1 MDTTSQTL
9 AQIYS
14 TFGTQDFQNNWVA
27 QDWTLKDK
35 VGVGT
40 AANAYNFFANP
51 AGSLDPQL
59 AVVKKREQ
67 ANFNTPN
74 QIGGDFFFVVQKIRC
89 YIQNSAKNRQ
99 LGGSTVTTDTL
110 FSARQLAFARWF
122 TAMSSLGVL
131 KWTVNQRVILTE
143 AQPFQVFGAGFGLGE
158 VTPPAV
164 GATDGDPAAITGG
177 VNAYAANSPYDIDG
191 GQIGDPFALSP
202 IVVLAPSTTHQI
214 DIISPTGNFPSPAN
228 TMGTSANQ
236 TATVWLC
243 VYLDGQK
250 VRPRS

>member
-35 VGVGT
+35 VGY
-40 AANAYNFFANP
+40 AATNAFNFFANA
-51 AGSLDPQL
+51 AGAQDPNL

-67 ANFNTPN
+67 SNFQTPN

-89 YIQNSAKNRQ
+89 YVQNSAKIRQ
-99 LGGSTVTTDTL
+99 TSTTSSDA
-110 FSARQLAFARWF
+110 FYSARQLAFSRLM
-122 TAMSSLGVL
+122 TAITSLGVL

-143 AQPFQVFGAGFGLGE
+143 NQPFQTFGAGFGLGE
-158 VTPPAV
+158 LTPPAV
-164 GATDGDPAAITGG
+164 GTGAATAITSGA
-177 VNAYAANSPYDIDG
+177 NAYIANTPYDIDG
-191 GQIGDPFALSP
+191 GGMGDPFALSP

-214 DIISPTGNFPSPAN
+214 DIIGPTGNFPSPASIY
-228 TMGTSANQ
+228 GSSANQ
-236 TATVWLC
+236 TAQIWLC